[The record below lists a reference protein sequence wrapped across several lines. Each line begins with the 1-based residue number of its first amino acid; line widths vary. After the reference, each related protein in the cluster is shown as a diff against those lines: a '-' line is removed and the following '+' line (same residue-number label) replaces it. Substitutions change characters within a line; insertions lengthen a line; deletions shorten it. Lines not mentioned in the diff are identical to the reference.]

1 MRVRAHIGPTPAGVS
16 CSFVGIGG
24 FEKQHVRFLKVLEE
38 LMKICEAKSATC
50 KVGALSSEM

>member
-1 MRVRAHIGPTPAGVS
+1 MS